1 MIYRPNTTT
10 SNGGGGGG
18 LSLVEQKKR
27 QWARE
32 KGEITSDFVLCVPN
46 SRCFRPAEENARLG
60 EVSTSLTH
68 QQHQQHTHSTTS
80 SSVLSRSGA
89 SHQVEQRTSIR
100 TYYSQADLSMV
111 TAVRPSSPSSLASEA
126 AATAAAASQA
136 YVSVRNGDGIYEDAG
151 YYEAAGGHVVDRVR
165 SPSLPPLGR
174 LNRSGGR

>member
-1 MIYRPNTTT
+1 M
-10 SNGGGGGG
+10 
-18 LSLVEQKKR
+18 
-27 QWARE
+27 
-32 KGEITSDFVLCVPN
+32 
-46 SRCFRPAEENARLG
+46 
-60 EVSTSLTH
+60 STSLTH
-68 QQHQQHTHSTTS
+68 QQHQHTHSTTS

-111 TAVRPSSPSSLASEA
+111 TAVRPSSPLSLASEA
-126 AATAAAASQA
+126 ATAAASQS